1 MGKGSEAG
9 IGDLCTYLPIADQIL
24 HRKNA
29 LVATYLQKETH
40 MSFPLYLIGFL
51 IVIGGVAWGLVVA
64 GVPSLYI
71 VIACVILVGVA
82 ILSGVSKTRQKD
94 PPTT

>member
-1 MGKGSEAG
+1 M
-9 IGDLCTYLPIADQIL
+9 LLIADRIL
-24 HRKNA
+24 QGETASLNHYLRKEIA
-29 LVATYLQKETH
+29 

-64 GVPSLYI
+64 GVPTLYV
-71 VIACVILVGVA
+71 VIACVILVGLG
-82 ILSGVSKTRQKD
+82 ILSGVAKTRQKD

>member
-1 MGKGSEAG
+1 
-9 IGDLCTYLPIADQIL
+9 
-24 HRKNA
+24 
-29 LVATYLQKETH
+29 

-64 GVPSLYI
+64 GVPTLYV
-71 VIACVILVGVA
+71 VIACVILVGLG
-82 ILSGVSKTRQKD
+82 ILSGVAKTRQKD

>member
-1 MGKGSEAG
+1 
-9 IGDLCTYLPIADQIL
+9 
-24 HRKNA
+24 
-29 LVATYLQKETH
+29 
-40 MSFPLYLIGFL
+40 MSFPLYLLGFL

-64 GVPSLYI
+64 GVPTLYV
-71 VIACVILVGVA
+71 VIACVILVGIG